1 MARYRMD
8 DGTIVDTEKST
19 RRWGEERDHD
29 GHNFISRATG
39 SQWEHQTLF
48 RSRRGRYYIVH
59 TSDWEGSMPHAEW
72 VSPEEATRWLLLNEH
87 ELPEG
92 LQKHEQTVSE

>member
-1 MARYRMD
+1 
-8 DGTIVDTEKST
+8 
-19 RRWGEERDHD
+19 
-29 GHNFISRATG
+29 
-39 SQWEHQTLF
+39 
-48 RSRRGRYYIVH
+48 
-59 TSDWEGSMPHAEW
+59 MPHAEW